1 MIDADTYDCV
11 YCLPIPHEAHKNGKL
26 GKLLTTDIVNNL
38 LRKTLNKM
46 LLINNQTVCVSFL
59 SVILTLVSPLFPHT
73 GDSKLCVCS
82 RPEPQHCGCVCCR
95 PPQAVSP
102 PPAAPRPPQQSA
114 GPHVAGSA
122 EQQWHKGENE
132 RRVIS
137 MCRALVGNK
146 AKRKY
151 YSRLL
156 TL

>member
-1 MIDADTYDCV
+1 MIDADTYDRV
-11 YCLPIPHEAHKNGKL
+11 YCLPIPIETHKSGKL
-26 GKLLTTDIVNNL
+26 GKQSKNNL

-46 LLINNQTVCVSFL
+46 LLINNQTVCVSVL
-59 SVILTLVSPLFPHT
+59 SVILTPVSPLFPHT

-122 EQQWHKGENE
+122 EQQRHKGENE

-137 MCRALVGNK
+137 ICRTVVGNK
-146 AKRKY
+146 AKRK
-151 YSRLL
+151 
-156 TL
+156 

>member
-1 MIDADTYDCV
+1 MIDADTYDRV
-11 YCLPIPHEAHKNGKL
+11 YCLPIPIEAHKSGKL
-26 GKLLTTDIVNNL
+26 GKQSKNNL
-38 LRKTLNKM
+38 LWKTLNKM

-59 SVILTLVSPLFPHT
+59 SVILTPVSPLFPHT

-122 EQQWHKGENE
+122 EQQRHKGENE

-137 MCRALVGNK
+137 ICRTVVGNK
-146 AKRKY
+146 AKSC
-151 YSRLL
+151 SRLL

>member
-1 MIDADTYDCV
+1 MYDRV
-11 YCLPIPHEAHKNGKL
+11 YCLPIPHEAHKSGKL
-26 GKLLTTDIVNNL
+26 GKQSKNNL

-46 LLINNQTVCVSFL
+46 LLINNQTVCVSVL
-59 SVILTLVSPLFPHT
+59 SVILTPVSPLFPHT

-122 EQQWHKGENE
+122 EQQRHKGENE

-137 MCRALVGNK
+137 MCRTVVGNK
-146 AKRKY
+146 AKRK
-151 YSRLL
+151 
-156 TL
+156 